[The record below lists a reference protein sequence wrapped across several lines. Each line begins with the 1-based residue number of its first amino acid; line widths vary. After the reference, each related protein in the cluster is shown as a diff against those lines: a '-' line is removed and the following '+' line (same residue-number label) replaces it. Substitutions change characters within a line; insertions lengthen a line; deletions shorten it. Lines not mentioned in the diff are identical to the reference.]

1 MEPRWA
7 NEGAGGSNG
16 PKVVSV
22 KKKIALVQSR
32 SIANHACFV
41 TGQTVSQ
48 FGDGVALV
56 ALTLLVLDTTGDS
69 ASKLAWFVAAR
80 MTPLVVFLLIGGVIV
95 DRFSRRIL
103 LLISDGVRALLT
115 AVLVVLIATHHLTYF
130 DLLIF
135 AVLFGTFDALFM
147 PCITALTP
155 RSCRRICCPP

>member
-16 PKVVSV
+16 PKVVSGE
-22 KKKIALVQSR
+22 KKIALVQLAKHR
-32 SIANHACFV
+32 EPRLLV

-80 MTPLVVFLLIGGVIV
+80 MTP
-95 DRFSRRIL
+95 
-103 LLISDGVRALLT
+103 
-115 AVLVVLIATHHLTYF
+115 
-130 DLLIF
+130 
-135 AVLFGTFDALFM
+135 
-147 PCITALTP
+147 
-155 RSCRRICCPP
+155 

>member
-16 PKVVSV
+16 PKVVSGE
-22 KKKIALVQSR
+22 KEDRLVQLAKHR
-32 SIANHACFV
+32 EPRLLV

-155 RSCRRICCPP
+155 EIVPEDLLPP